1 LEAALLVQDRCDAV
15 DINLGCP
22 QGIAKRGRYGAFLME
37 ELDLLSSIVSTLSA
51 GLKIPVTCK
60 TRIYRNDFERSVKLC
75 ETLVAAGASM
85 LTIHGRS
92 REEKGNLVAGCDWA
106 MIARLKA
113 HFGDRVPIIANGGIE
128 CLDDIHKCLEET
140 GADGVMTSEAILEN
154 PALFSRNLNENK
166 EYRTLVDL
174 AEEYLYMALKYSG
187 SQIKT
192 TRNHMMKFFY
202 KYFIKH
208 PDLRDRTAMTNNN
221 EGFQL
226 IINELRLRISDSDN
240 DYNESWYK
248 RYRNADS
255 DAAHNGHHVTQGDDK
270 SFINWQTIALD
281 KQKDKFWSTVE
292 DDTDGVFDC
301 LGMFNE

>member
-1 LEAALLVQDRCDAV
+1 
-15 DINLGCP
+15 
-22 QGIAKRGRYGAFLME
+22 
-37 ELDLLSSIVSTLSA
+37 
-51 GLKIPVTCK
+51 
-60 TRIYRNDFERSVKLC
+60 
-75 ETLVAAGASM
+75 
-85 LTIHGRS
+85 
-92 REEKGNLVAGCDWA
+92 
-106 MIARLKA
+106 
-113 HFGDRVPIIANGGIE
+113 
-128 CLDDIHKCLEET
+128 
-140 GADGVMTSEAILEN
+140 MTSEAILEN

-166 EYRTLVDL
+166 EHRTLVDL
-174 AEEYLYMALKYSG
+174 AEEYLHMALKYPG

-208 PDLRDRTAMTNNN
+208 PHLRDRTAMTNNN

-248 RYRNADS
+248 RYRNANS

-301 LGMFNE
+301 LGMFDE